1 MRPTIK
7 AHPRTRTSR
16 KPLLLHRI
24 ILERLSVGG
33 ENLKVV
39 EPVFPPTV
47 CPHHLLF
54 SGHLGEFHAI
64 ATSVITG
71 DHRISVWKALHTA
84 GIIEKLFAEVL
95 VIYFSDYLPLTINLN
110 HPVAICTANKGIPI
124 SQTNRGKRPVPL
136 FPATIIRRK
145 GL

>member
-84 GIIEKLFAEVL
+84 GIIEKLFAEVIELPKL
-95 VIYFSDYLPLTINLN
+95 VQSF
-110 HPVAICTANKGIPI
+110 
-124 SQTNRGKRPVPL
+124 R
-136 FPATIIRRK
+136 
-145 GL
+145 